1 MYVMSPDYDLSKAG
15 ITDDVV
21 VVFFFIHS
29 FISAL
34 YLFSNC
40 FPFNECPYLRTCYKV

>member
-21 VVFFFIHS
+21 VVFFFHS
-29 FISAL
+29 FIHFSSL
-34 YLFSNC
+34 FIFELFS
-40 FPFNECPYLRTCYKV
+40 V